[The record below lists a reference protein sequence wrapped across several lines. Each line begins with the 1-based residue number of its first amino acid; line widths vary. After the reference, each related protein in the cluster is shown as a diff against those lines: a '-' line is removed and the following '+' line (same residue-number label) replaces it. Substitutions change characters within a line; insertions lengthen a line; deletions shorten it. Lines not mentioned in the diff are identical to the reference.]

1 MLKYLV
7 AYASETGNT
16 KKIAEEIYNAIP
28 DSRKEIIN
36 VRSFAGLHE
45 AENYFIGYWA
55 NCGTCSME
63 IIDLLSSL
71 HGKNVAI
78 FGTCGLGNTDAY
90 YKKLELAATTW
101 LPNDNQVLGSY
112 FCQGRMPVEFRQKY
126 EACRGKCSDEQLRI
140 VIDAYDKAKSHPD
153 RQDLLRAHVFA
164 SDVIKRINNDLM
176 R

>member
-28 DSRKEIIN
+28 SPRKELIN
-36 VRSFAGLHE
+36 VRSFAGLHD
-45 AENYFIGYWA
+45 AENYFIGYWV

-78 FGTCGLGNTDAY
+78 FGTCGLGNTEAY
-90 YKKLELAATTW
+90 FKKLELAATTW
-101 LPNDNQVLGSY
+101 LPNDNRFLGSY
-112 FCQGRMPVEFRQKY
+112 FCRGRMPVEFRQKY
-126 EACRGKCSDEQLRI
+126 EDCRGKCPDEQLQL

-153 RQDLLRAHVFA
+153 KQDLLKANIFTNKMIELIGDYN
-164 SDVIKRINNDLM
+164 S
-176 R
+176 

>member
-16 KKIAEEIYNAIP
+16 QKIAEEIYKAIP
-28 DSRKEIIN
+28 DTRKEMIN
-36 VRSFAGLHE
+36 VRSFVGFHE

-101 LPNDNQVLGSY
+101 LPSDNRVLGSY

-126 EACRGKCSDEQLRI
+126 EAYRGRCSDEQLQI
-140 VIDAYDKAKSHPD
+140 VIDAYDKAKAHPD
-153 RQDLLRAHVFA
+153 RQDLLKANVFTCEM
-164 SDVIKRINNDLM
+164 IKKIKSF
-176 R
+176 